1 MAKELTKEQIASI
14 KGYGSE
20 IKTLKDFVTA
30 VQKKPGMYI
39 GYLGNRGFINMIREI
54 LQNCID
60 EVQRKDSPATMVR
73 VRFEDDIKAVE
84 IEDNGRGI
92 PFENLESDCTI
103 LHSGT
108 KMHREHG
115 DSAGENGRLYAV
127 KYGNIRGKLC

>member
-1 MAKELTKEQIASI
+1 MAKELTKEQIQSI
-14 KGYGSE
+14 KGYGST

-73 VRFEDDIKAVE
+73 VRFDDDIKAVE

-92 PFENLESDCTI
+92 PFD
-103 LHSGT
+103 
-108 KMHREHG
+108 
-115 DSAGENGRLYAV
+115 
-127 KYGNIRGKLC
+127 NIIRIFTAQHTSSNYEKKKFDYTHYQVHV